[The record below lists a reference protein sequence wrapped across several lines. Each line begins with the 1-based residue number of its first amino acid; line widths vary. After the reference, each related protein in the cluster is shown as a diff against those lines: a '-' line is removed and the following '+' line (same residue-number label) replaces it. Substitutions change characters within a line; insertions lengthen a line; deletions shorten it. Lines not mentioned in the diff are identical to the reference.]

1 MKASIGVVVFFLIMG
16 CSVLAETS
24 AEVDSLQLAE
34 RIGAEGFVIIDSTAM
49 LVECL
54 ESVQWQ
60 YLPVSLPSLS
70 ERLLQPSGSFPTDFS
85 SFDPAIRKSLLGRID
100 EYGIVSHT
108 VGLYEDYWTS
118 EVVVVD
124 DLGREIYRIQREKSY
139 DPYDYQRILFG
150 LNETEVLSDSFSRG
164 VFLPHKISTIVELI
178 PLVF

>member
-1 MKASIGVVVFFLIMG
+1 MFYKRGIYLNAYHDSLFGGSKMKASIGVVVFFLIMG

-70 ERLLQPSGSFPTDFS
+70 ERLLQPAGSFPADFS
-85 SFDPAIRKSLLGRID
+85 SFDPALRKSLLG
-100 EYGIVSHT
+100 H
-108 VGLYEDYWTS
+108 GLS
-118 EVVVVD
+118 
-124 DLGREIYRIQREKSY
+124 I
-139 DPYDYQRILFG
+139 
-150 LNETEVLSDSFSRG
+150 
-164 VFLPHKISTIVELI
+164 
-178 PLVF
+178 